1 MDRAWHRREGFCFLG
16 STENS
21 QSSLSDSSN
30 TYRQLWSV
38 AKGWAGQGMTGQRGG
53 RKTWDLA
60 NLHVVYVLCRSA
72 SLFLPPSDPP
82 DTQHKTRHFRKKIGN
97 PVNCA
102 CPSYTLYH
110 VAYY

>member
-72 SLFLPPSDPP
+72 SLFFPPPIPRTHS
-82 DTQHKTRHFRKKIGN
+82 TKRGISEKKLGI
-97 PVNCA
+97 P
-102 CPSYTLYH
+102 
-110 VAYY
+110 